1 MRSDDYHKPRQWWL
15 ASTIH
20 PLLTRWS
27 TDDWVG
33 CILYN
38 LELWNGDGAW
48 ALTQVPSV
56 PKLQYGWL
64 DNDMLSDRA
73 GMVRRIDSYARV
85 PHAQTSTL
93 WFSIDIVSY
102 NNALSRKE
110 SIMLQQISS
119 WAKLL
124 SYMFG
129 TLERESTWALLKLR
143 SKAPKRPAVN
153 GGMLSGQCR
162 DSPRHYSCLFICTGP
177 TCPN

>member
-1 MRSDDYHKPRQWWL
+1 M
-15 ASTIH
+15 T
-20 PLLTRWS
+20 T
-27 TDDWVG
+27 T
-33 CILYN
+33 N
-38 LELWNGDGAW
+38 
-48 ALTQVPSV
+48 
-56 PKLQYGWL
+56 L
-64 DNDMLSDRA
+64 DNDDW
-73 GMVRRIDSYARV
+73 RV
-85 PHAQTSTL
+85 PSIHYLLDGRRTTELAVSYIIWNFETATAHGRWHRCRPFQSSNTDGWTTTCWVIEQGWSGEFIHMHGYHMPKLVTL

-102 NNALSRKE
+102 NNAPSRKE